1 MASPDTVRRRLRPRG
16 GRDPWAEEQTERCT
30 TALARPR
37 FARHLA
43 TDDLGVGDVVED
55 IARDLG
61 LELRAP
67 RRRRTVL
74 RRLRS

>member
-1 MASPDTVRRRLRPRG
+1 MHDG
-16 GRDPWAEEQTERCT
+16 
-30 TALARPR
+30 ARPAR

-43 TDDLGVGDVVED
+43 TDDQVVDDVVED